1 MKRVLTYLL
10 ILFTT
15 ATFAQNTIQF
25 PITNNPLPKDSD
37 SLRVLMIGN
46 SFTFDLTRVIGNIL
60 RASGI
65 DNNTCCVYILWE
77 SGASLTH
84 WDKWYIEKDTFKLSK
99 MGGNLDAAITEG
111 TVQELLSQNW
121 DVVSL
126 QQTSNY
132 STDIDSYS
140 PYLYD
145 MIRYIKQDCANKN
158 VSICWQL
165 TWSYWDGI
173 DKIVPKEEEGWKE
186 IVATADKMISKYGID
201 IIIPS
206 GTAVENARKT
216 RLNTPHS
223 LTRDGHHMAYG
234 AGQYLLAC
242 TLFETIFKPIYNVS
256 ILTNWARPAIPQEYK
271 DDSKYEY
278 VDVTDETAY
287 LCQQCAIAAVED
299 WHSITLVDTTTI
311 EKPSF
316 YIFPNPATDTI
327 TIQNASF
334 IENFSHTIQIE
345 LYDILGN
352 LLRNEKGLIV
362 RDYTID
368 VSQLHSGQY
377 YLVIRNNGAS
387 GAFPFIK
394 L

>member
-1 MKRVLTYLL
+1 MKRLL
-10 ILFTT
+10 LYFLLFFTLSS
-15 ATFAQNTIQF
+15 FSQNTLQF
-25 PITNNPLPKDSD
+25 PIKNNPLPKDSD
-37 SLRVLMIGN
+37 SLRVLLIGN
-46 SFTFDLTRVIGNIL
+46 SFTYDLTRFIGNIL
-60 RASGI
+60 QASGI

-126 QQTSNY
+126 QQSSSY

-145 MIRYIKQDCANKN
+145 MIRYIKQDCTNKN

-173 DKIVPKEEEGWKE
+173 DKIVPKEEEGWKD
-186 IVATADKMISKYGID
+186 IVATADKMITKYGID

-234 AGQYLLAC
+234 VGQYLLAC
-242 TLFETIFKPIYNVS
+242 TLFESLFAPVYNIS
-256 ILTNWARPAIPQEYK
+256 ILDNTARPVIREKYK
-271 DDSKYEY
+271 NDSKFEY
-278 VDVTDETAY
+278 VNVTDESAR
-287 LCQQCAIAAVED
+287 LCQQCAIAAVAD
-299 WHSITLVDTTTI
+299 WHSITTVDTI
-311 EKPSF
+311 ALKKPSF
-316 YIFPNPATDTI
+316 YIYPNPATDAI
-327 TIQNASF
+327 TIRNTSF
-334 IENFSHTIQIE
+334 IEKFSRSIQIQ
-345 LYDILGN
+345 LYDSRGN
-352 LLRNEKGLIV
+352 LLHYKKGFIIHNYEIDLSSFQAGHYFLIV
-362 RDYTID
+362 T
-368 VSQLHSGQY
+368 
-377 YLVIRNNGAS
+377 NNGES
-387 GAFPFIK
+387 ETFRFIK